1 MTKEEIFNAWAP
13 EGVEWSAWAKPVLF
27 AQWPDTVTP
36 PATTPE
42 WDEPD
47 YLWLPQAAGRTAI
60 VVDLPA
66 VESVRTGISFARR
79 GYRPV
84 PLFNT
89 SHGPSP
95 VIEIAP
101 LVLELG
107 RGARLLQTIAMG
119 IGAPPV
125 FLIDSARMQPAL
137 PPSAGKF
144 DNRSISLPTDFP
156 SGLFLRSLGIERVVL
171 VQANADPQ
179 QDLAHTLLAWQ
190 EAGLSI
196 LARTPGADGAPA
208 PIRVARPSNFRV
220 MWYRFLATLGLRRS
234 PLGGFGGFIPVP
246 SAG

>member
-144 DNRSISLPTDFP
+144 CSAAFP
-156 SGLFLRSLGIERVVL
+156 SNAMSAATANTRKRIIRALAPDPCRSREVQRVKHICGNGETVSVL
-171 VQANADPQ
+171 DPQ
-179 QDLAHTLLAWQ
+179 ST
-190 EAGLSI
+190 
-196 LARTPGADGAPA
+196 AR
-208 PIRVARPSNFRV
+208 RE
-220 MWYRFLATLGLRRS
+220 
-234 PLGGFGGFIPVP
+234 
-246 SAG
+246 